1 MPLHTF
7 EAPDGSTVERIVKH
21 GTNRITVNGV
31 KHTRL
36 AVPESFAM
44 PGSAVGMAPQK
55 EQVREGYY
63 QLECDKG
70 SRFNSKYSKKKI
82 KQAWGI

>member
-36 AVPESFAM
+36 TVPEPFAM
-44 PGSAVGMAPQK
+44 PLNTPGMAPQK
-55 EQVREGYY
+55 EQVMEGYY

-82 KQAWGI
+82 KQTWGF